1 MSVDEN
7 KINILD
13 LLIILLEKKVVFI
26 VSMLVFCCAG
36 VAISMLMTKY
46 YSATAVIIKPAQKMS
61 PALGSLLGKDIPVS
75 GLLKSM
81 DIFGSN
87 DLDQFLGV
95 LNSRR
100 LAEKTIVQYNLVH
113 HYGYDKSK
121 KYYIEDVVRTF
132 QKSTRIAEDH
142 FGNIEITVTDTS
154 PEIASKIANYMVVQ
168 LDSITYAL
176 SKESARNSRLFF
188 AERLGIIKADL
199 DSASRAFTNFQIQNN
214 YINLDA
220 QVKSTIETLAGLEAQ
235 KIALEMEMEQ
245 IKNQFG
251 QNNQRTQEL
260 QKNKS
265 VIQKQIKYYMDA
277 GGGNLMVSLKHAPT
291 AATAYGELMRNV
303 KMQETLYE
311 FALQMVEQSKFIEAN
326 NTPAVQVLE
335 FAQPPHKKTRPKRA
349 MICMF
354 FFVAGF
360 IITVTGILS
369 LQWLSNQRK
378 MQTNTH
384 KKISYLFSLL
394 KFRK

>member
-1 MSVDEN
+1 MSDAEK
-7 KINILD
+7 KISLLD
-13 LLIILLEKKVVFI
+13 VLIIVLEKKTTFI
-26 VSMLVFCCAG
+26 ISMLVFCCAG
-36 VAISMLMTKY
+36 VTISLLATKY
-46 YSATAVIIKPAQKMS
+46 YAASAVIMKPAQKMS
-61 PALGSLLGKDIPVS
+61 PALGSLLGKDLPVS

-81 DIFGSN
+81 DLFGSN

-100 LAEKTIVQYNLVH
+100 LAEKTIVQFNLAH
-113 HYGYDKSK
+113 HYGFDKNK
-121 KYYIEDVVRTF
+121 MFYLEDVVRTF
-132 QKSTRIAEDH
+132 QKTTHISEDH
-142 FGNIEITVTDTS
+142 FGNIEISVTDTS
-154 PEIASKIANYMVVQ
+154 PEMAADLANYMVVQ
-168 LDSITYAL
+168 LDSIMYIL
-176 SKESARNSRLFF
+176 SKESAKNSRMFF
-188 AERLGIIKADL
+188 AERLGIIKTDL

-220 QVKSTIETLAGLEAQ
+220 QVKSTIEALAGLEAQ
-235 KIALEMEMEQ
+235 KIAVEMEMEQ

-251 QNNQRTQEL
+251 QNNQRELEL

-277 GGGNLMVSLKHAPT
+277 GGGNLMVSLKNAPT
-291 AATAYGELMRNV
+291 AATTYGELMRNV
-303 KMQETLYE
+303 RMQETLYE
-311 FALQMVEQSKFIEAN
+311 FALQMVEQAKFIEAN

-335 FAQPPHKKTRPKRA
+335 FAQPPHKKSRPKRA

-354 FFVAGF
+354 FFIAGF

-369 LQWLSNQRK
+369 LKWFSLQRET
-378 MQTNTH
+378 QTDMY